1 MSQFWRIHLHPDD
14 LHLDIAHGRTLLFG
28 LADHG
33 IFLRSDC
40 GGLGNCEKCRVSVEE
55 DGKSI
60 HHIEACTFGVT
71 KNLTVRIPASARLSS
86 FMLDKAPLLLPE
98 SFSLCQPDNTSTSR
112 YGVAIDLGTTTIGL
126 YLCHIEKRKVLASL
140 AVKNPQAIYGDD
152 VMSRIGAIAAAGG
165 KTAELQR
172 PVISLIEQAIYRL
185 CSAARID
192 AAALMDLVVVGN
204 PTMIHIFLGENPE
217 TIGVSPYRPL
227 FTEARSMSAGNL
239 GITCCQGKLQT
250 LPMVSGFIGAD
261 TLAAA
266 LAIGI
271 KEQPV
276 GTLLVDLGT
285 NGELLLVG
293 EHAIYATSC
302 ATGPAFEGVSIAC
315 GMQAG
320 NGAIDRVEIDN
331 AEAAPRCR
339 IIAERNGKGAE
350 KPAGLC
356 GSGIVSAIAACLR
369 TGIIEASGVFNKSI
383 DGNSIIRDTN
393 NRISYQLVPANDSQT
408 DCAIALSQK
417 DIRAVQLGKAA
428 LRAGIDQ
435 LLLAAGLRMPEKILV
450 AGAFGSHIDPSDM
463 IALGML
469 PDIGKS
475 RIFPVGNAAG
485 AGTVMALCDP
495 ASLQL
500 ACELA
505 AAIKTI
511 DLAAHPDFQK
521 VFIDCLKFPSSKL
534 TDMVKEDRLKRNG
547 L

>member
-1 MSQFWRIHLHPDD
+1 MSQFRRIHLQPDD
-14 LHLDIAHGRTLLFG
+14 VHLDIAHGRTLLFG

-40 GGLGNCEKCRVSVEE
+40 GGLGNCKKCRVAVEV
-55 DGKSI
+55 DGKTAEY
-60 HHIEACTFGVT
+60 IESCSFRVT
-71 KNLTVRIPASARLSS
+71 ENLTVRLPASARLPS
-86 FMLDKAPLLLPE
+86 FSLDKAPLLLPK
-98 SFSLCQPDNTSTSR
+98 SFSTGQPDNAETSG

-126 YLCHIEKRKVLASL
+126 YLCHMEKRQVLASL
-140 AVKNPQAIYGDD
+140 AVKNPQSIYGDD
-152 VMSRIGAIAAAGG
+152 VMNRISAIAAAGG

-172 PVISLIEQAIYRL
+172 PVLSLIDLAIYRL
-185 CSAARID
+185 CSTACID
-192 AAALMDLVVVGN
+192 AAALTELVVAGN

-217 TIGVSPYRPL
+217 TIGISPYQPL
-227 FTEARSMSAGNL
+227 FTEARRVSAGDL
-239 GITCCQGKLQT
+239 GITSCRGRVQT
-250 LPMVSGFIGAD
+250 LPLVSGFIGAD

-302 ATGPAFEGVSIAC
+302 ATGPAFEGASLSC

-320 NGAIDRVEIDN
+320 NGAIDRVEIDSS
-331 AEAAPRCR
+331 AAAPRCR
-339 IIAERNGKGAE
+339 VVVPRNGRGAER
-350 KPAGLC
+350 PAGLC

-369 TGIIEASGVFNKSI
+369 TGIIETSGVFNKSI
-383 DGNSIIRDTN
+383 DGNSIIRDN
-393 NRISYQLVPANDSQT
+393 HNRISYQLVPANDSQT
-408 DCAIALSQK
+408 DCAIVISQK

-435 LLLAAGLRMPEKILV
+435 LLFAAGLEKPTKILV
-450 AGAFGSHIDPSDM
+450 AGAFGSHIEASDM

-500 ACELA
+500 AGELA
-505 AAIKTI
+505 AVIKTN
-511 DLAAHPDFQK
+511 DLAANPDFQK
-521 VFIDCLKFPSSKL
+521 VFIDCLKFPSPI
-534 TDMVKEDRLKRNG
+534 DRHEKQ
-547 L
+547 